1 MRPELV
7 VGAGAALLIGALAG
21 VEWWAEHQ
29 WSAADGVVR
38 PGDAGQRPGE
48 VPDVSL
54 PETREIDES
63 EASASPRFSR

>member
-29 WSAADGVVR
+29 SVGDALLAPVDGDLRHADG
-38 PGDAGQRPGE
+38 ATAT
-48 VPDVSL
+48 L
-54 PETREIDES
+54 PETNEVDS
-63 EASASPRFSR
+63 ADASASPRLSR